1 MAFLAS
7 SPISTHTC
15 KDVASPATNPL
26 LGFLLNFAQRR
37 QDKPYLEVIHRQ
49 NRSGAESE
57 VPDESAQDEKV
68 YTDLINSDG
77 LSPVSNSPTRQVT
90 VVGADISGLV
100 AAYELKRAKFK
111 VRILEASSRVGG
123 RIITRRDPEF
133 APGLHAEGG
142 AMRIPANHYL
152 LREYIRKLNID
163 PYLPFEMANKFIYLA
178 GYRGGTTLTYYD
190 FNEKLRQ
197 RDPDLLSLFPNLHN
211 NEKGQTVDGLFFA
224 AVELVGQLFQK
235 YYAVPGDESTRI
247 RNAHQKVTK
256 AYDKYTLH
264 SYLTDVAGWSTDAL
278 NLYDLGNAHVVF
290 ENGFI
295 ESWKDA
301 FLSSNTSGADAGMQ
315 QLQNGMDQVPKAF
328 ISTDRGDLS
337 LAEDISYGARVINI
351 TDLNPPK
358 DGSSPQI
365 ELESETPTG
374 FKQKVRSDYIVLS
387 VPYTAQRAIAKSKAF
402 SPAIEQAIRDV

>member
-1 MAFLAS
+1 MFNQELRAKFR
-7 SPISTHTC
+7 T
-15 KDVASPATNPL
+15 
-26 LGFLLNFAQRR
+26 R
-37 QDKPYLEVIHRQ
+37 PY
-49 NRSGAESE
+49 
-57 VPDESAQDEKV
+57 
-68 YTDLINSDG
+68 
-77 LSPVSNSPTRQVT
+77 
-90 VVGADISGLV
+90 
-100 AAYELKRAKFK
+100 AYELKRAKFK

-152 LREYIRKLNID
+152 LRE
-163 PYLPFEMANKFIYLA
+163 
-178 GYRGGTTLTYYD
+178 
-190 FNEKLRQ
+190 
-197 RDPDLLSLFPNLHN
+197 
-211 NEKGQTVDGLFFA
+211 
-224 AVELVGQLFQK
+224 
-235 YYAVPGDESTRI
+235 I

>member
-1 MAFLAS
+1 
-7 SPISTHTC
+7 
-15 KDVASPATNPL
+15 
-26 LGFLLNFAQRR
+26 
-37 QDKPYLEVIHRQ
+37 
-49 NRSGAESE
+49 
-57 VPDESAQDEKV
+57 
-68 YTDLINSDG
+68 
-77 LSPVSNSPTRQVT
+77 
-90 VVGADISGLV
+90 
-100 AAYELKRAKFK
+100 
-111 VRILEASSRVGG
+111 
-123 RIITRRDPEF
+123 
-133 APGLHAEGG
+133 
-142 AMRIPANHYL
+142 MRIPANHYL

-328 ISTDRGDLS
+328 ISPDRGDLS

-351 TDLNPPK
+351 TDPNPPK

-387 VPYTAQRAIAKSKAF
+387 VLYTAQRAIAKSKAF
-402 SPAIEQAIRDV
+402 SPAIEQAIRDVRYIEITKVLLQYSKRWWEHEFSKRNQGTDGGLISDLPIRYTMFPVSKGNEQFKNTQHGAIMAAYTFQ